1 MAIKAIIFDCFGVL
15 ALSGQRHLEDQYP
28 PEIRQQIVDLGHAS
42 DRGFITKD
50 EYSEHLAAITGMS
63 LAQAESTFWL
73 GDIRNEKLFE
83 LIRKIKNEN
92 IYKVGLLSNIGPG
105 WMDKFI
111 PERAELF
118 DAVVLSGEVGV
129 AKPDLEIYQMVA
141 RNLGVEPSECV
152 MIDDQPGYCEGAQMA
167 GMQSI
172 LFANNEQSMSD
183 LASLLESSHA

>member
-1 MAIKAIIFDCFGVL
+1 
-15 ALSGQRHLEDQYP
+15 
-28 PEIRQQIVDLGHAS
+28 
-42 DRGFITKD
+42 
-50 EYSEHLAAITGMS
+50 
-63 LAQAESTFWL
+63 
-73 GDIRNEKLFE
+73 
-83 LIRKIKNEN
+83 
-92 IYKVGLLSNIGPG
+92 
-105 WMDKFI
+105 MDKFI

-129 AKPDLEIYQMVA
+129 AKPDLEIYQMIA

-183 LASLLESSHA
+183 LASLLESSNA